1 MWKKLGQIG
10 QNRKKQN
17 MSDQF
22 GEIYDQYIRKIYR
35 FVILKVES
43 QEVAED
49 LCSEVF
55 MRVFEEFQK
64 DSIENI
70 QAFLYQVARYAI
82 ADHYRERANVRI
94 VPIEEVVDSIEEET
108 SLFEEAIVSAE
119 IEEVRKALDN
129 LRDEYQN
136 LIIWRYLE
144 ELSNQEIAQ
153 ITGKTEGSVRVGIH
167 RALGALR
174 SQLEIKEEIKENSS
188 PLSTQIS

>member
-1 MWKKLGQIG
+1 
-10 QNRKKQN
+10 
-17 MSDQF
+17 MSEQF
-22 GEIYDQYIRKIYR
+22 GKIYDQYVGRIYR
-35 FVILKVES
+35 FIILKVDS

-49 LCSEVF
+49 ICSDVF

-82 ADHYRERANVRI
+82 ADYYRERASMKV
-94 VPIEEVVDSIEEET
+94 VPIEEVGQLIEEES
-108 SLFEEAIVSAE
+108 SLLEEAIVSAE
-119 IEEVRKALDN
+119 IEEVRKALAR

-153 ITGKTEGSVRVGIH
+153 ITGKTEGNIRVGIH
-167 RALGALR
+167 RALGALK
-174 SQLEIKEEIKENSS
+174 SQMQNPVLNV
-188 PLSTQIS
+188 PV